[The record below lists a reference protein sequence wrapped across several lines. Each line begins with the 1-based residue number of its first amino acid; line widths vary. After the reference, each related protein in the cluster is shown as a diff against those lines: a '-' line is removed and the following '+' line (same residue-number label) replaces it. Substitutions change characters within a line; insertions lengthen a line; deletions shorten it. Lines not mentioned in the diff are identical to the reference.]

1 MAAGRQPCGLRGG
14 KGSRTMRRGQ
24 SDAPTYSDS
33 SVIKRAVPIRAR
45 AETSRT
51 VKKLVACFDSVC
63 SFSTWDAAVQL
74 SAVEEGVLEIGH
86 GNARSRH
93 MIYSAATPNKGLQG
107 CRVCQKMTD
116 LEKMELLG
124 FG

>member
-74 SAVEEGVLEIGH
+74 SAVEEGVLEMPH
-86 GNARSRH
+86 DLQCS
-93 MIYSAATPNKGLQG
+93 TPQQGTCKG
-107 CRVCQKMTD
+107 V
-116 LEKMELLG
+116 G
-124 FG
+124 FVKR